1 MTKPSV
7 ERVSESRCFEGRQI
21 VYKHAS
27 AACAC
32 TMRFAVYLPPA
43 AERGPVPALYWLS
56 GLTCTEENF
65 SVKAGA
71 QRHAAELGLALIIP
85 DTSPRGVNIPG
96 EDAQMDVG
104 TGAGFYVNATEAPWA
119 AHYRM
124 YDYIRDELPATVN
137 ANLPVD
143 PARKSISGHS
153 MGGHGAIILG
163 VGNPQEFRSVSA
175 FAPIASAS
183 QSAWGQHALTAY
195 LGADRRRWSEYDA
208 AAVIRARPSRHEL
221 LVDQGMADPYLEQL
235 LPNELKEAC
244 RASGQRLTYRERS
257 GYDHGYYFVSTF
269 IAEHLRF
276 HAAALR

>member
-1 MTKPSV
+1 MTKLAIDL
-7 ERVSESRCFEGRQI
+7 VSEARCFDGRQL
-21 VYKHAS
+21 VYKHTS
-27 AACAC
+27 AACDC
-32 TMRFAVYLPPA
+32 TMRFAVFLPPA
-43 AERGPVPALYWLS
+43 AARERVPAVYWLS

-71 QRHAAELGLALIIP
+71 QRYAAELGLALIIP

-104 TGAGFYVNATEAPWA
+104 TGAGFYVNATQAPWA

-124 YDYIRDELPATVN
+124 YDYIRDELVAAVN
-137 ANLPVD
+137 DNLPVD
-143 PARKSISGHS
+143 PERKSISGHS
-153 MGGHGAIILG
+153 MGGHGALVLG
-163 VGNPQEFRSVSA
+163 VGNPDRYRSVSA
-175 FAPIASAS
+175 FAPIAAAS
-183 QSAWGQHALTAY
+183 QSGWGQNALTAY
-195 LGADRRRWSEYDA
+195 LGEDRQQWLAYDA
-208 AAVIRARPSRHEL
+208 AAVIRAKPSHHEL

-235 LPNELKEAC
+235 RPAQLKDAC
-244 RASGQRLTYRERS
+244 RQSGQRLAFRERD

>member
-1 MTKPSV
+1 MTTSSIKEASI

-27 AACAC
+27 SACAC

-43 AERGPVPALYWLS
+43 AEHGPVPALYWLS

-71 QRHAAELGLALIIP
+71 QRYAAELGLALIIP

-124 YDYIRDELPATVN
+124 YDYIRDELPAAVN

-153 MGGHGAIILG
+153 MGGHGAIIIG
-163 VGNPQEFRSVSA
+163 VT
-175 FAPIASAS
+175 S
-183 QSAWGQHALTAY
+183 Q
-195 LGADRRRWSEYDA
+195 
-208 AAVIRARPSRHEL
+208 
-221 LVDQGMADPYLEQL
+221 
-235 LPNELKEAC
+235 
-244 RASGQRLTYRERS
+244 
-257 GYDHGYYFVSTF
+257 VSTYWISTKYRVAVALVVLI
-269 IAEHLRF
+269 IAVMIRPQGILGKKERIG
-276 HAAALR
+276 

>member
-1 MTKPSV
+1 MSKPSI
-7 ERVSESRCFEGRQI
+7 EQVSESRCFEGRQI

-27 AACAC
+27 SACDC

-43 AERGPVPALYWLS
+43 AERGRVPALYWLS
-56 GLTCTEENF
+56 GLTCTEDNF

-71 QRHAAELGLALIIP
+71 QRYAAELGLALIIP

-119 AHYRM
+119 A
-124 YDYIRDELPATVN
+124 
-137 ANLPVD
+137 NLPID

-153 MGGHGAIILG
+153 MGGHGAIIIG
-163 VGNPQEFRSVSA
+163 IGNPLGYCSVSA

-195 LGADRRRWSEYDA
+195 LGDERQRWLAYDA
-208 AAVIRARPSRHEL
+208 AAVIRAAPSQHEL
-221 LVDQGMADPYLEQL
+221 LVDQGMADPYLDQL
-235 LPNELKEAC
+235 RPNALKEAC
-244 RASGQRLTYRERS
+244 SASGQRLTYRERA

>member
-1 MTKPSV
+1 MTTPSI

-27 AACAC
+27 SVCAC

-65 SVKAGA
+65 SVKSGA
-71 QRHAAELGLALIIP
+71 QRYAAELGLALIIP

-104 TGAGFYVNATEAPWA
+104 TGAGFYVNATEPPWA

-124 YDYIRDELPATVN
+124 YDYIRDELPAVVN
-137 ANLPVD
+137 ANLPID
-143 PARKSISGHS
+143 AARTSISGHS

-163 VGNPQEFRSVSA
+163 IGNPHQFRSVSA

-195 LGADRRRWSEYDA
+195 LGTDRRRWSEYDA
-208 AAVIRARPSRHEL
+208 AAVIRAKPSRHEL
-221 LVDQGMADPYLEQL
+221 LVDQGMADPYLAQL
-235 LPNELKEAC
+235 LPDELKEAC
-244 RASGQRLTYRERS
+244 HASGQRLTYRERA

>member
-1 MTKPSV
+1 MTESSL

-27 AACAC
+27 ATCAC
-32 TMRFAVYLPPA
+32 TMRFAVFLPPA
-43 AERGPVPALYWLS
+43 AERGPVPAVYWLS
-56 GLTCTEENF
+56 GLTCTEDNF

-71 QRHAAELGLALIIP
+71 QRYAAELGLALIIP

-96 EDAQMDVG
+96 EDERMEVG
-104 TGAGFYVNATEAPWA
+104 TGAGFYVNATEVPWA

-124 YDYIRDELPATVN
+124 YDYIRDELPAVVN

-153 MGGHGAIILG
+153 MGGHGALVIG
-163 VGNPQEFRSVSA
+163 VRNPTHYRSISA
-175 FAPIASAS
+175 FAPISSAS
-183 QSAWGQHALTAY
+183 QSAWGQNALTAY
-195 LGADRRRWSEYDA
+195 LGPDRAGWSNYDA
-208 AAVIRARPSRHEL
+208 AAVIRAKPCTHEL
-221 LVDQGMADPYLEQL
+221 LVDQGMADPYLDQL
-235 LPNELKEAC
+235 RPKELTDAC
-244 RASGQRLTYRERS
+244 RDSGQRLTLRERA
-257 GYDHGYYFVSTF
+257 GYDHGYYFVGTF